1 MKKMPIEINC
11 NLLYFKLMQI
21 FKISHPDLDVEG
33 LVLKIKHIRINQDS
47 SSCNLHLYENSNVVF
62 SLPKSLLVH

>member
-33 LVLKIKHIRINQDS
+33 LVLKIKHI
-47 SSCNLHLYENSNVVF
+47 
-62 SLPKSLLVH
+62 